1 MKLMV
6 TGGSGYFGSVLVPE
20 LIRQGHHVDVF
31 DIKAP
36 VAGNWINRDIYL
48 NPLEAND
55 LSNVDA
61 VIHLAALV
69 GDIICH
75 KEPQRA
81 VEVNYLATKY
91 LARACKKK
99 DVKFIF
105 ASSCSVYGVK
115 NEVCTEE
122 TDPEPYSV
130 YGITKLKAEDDVLAA
145 GGIALRKATIYGAS
159 PRMRYDLV
167 INEFVRGAKKDGE
180 IRVFGGS
187 QKRPFLEIN
196 SAVAAYVACLKS
208 NQSGVFNI
216 SDEGVTLLELG
227 KMVGEIFGC
236 KVRVILEIV
245 DKRSYVIDPSY
256 AIRELGFKPKR
267 LKEGLMQMKSN
278 IERTFVL

>member
-1 MKLMV
+1 MRLLI

-20 LIRQGHHVDVF
+20 LIRQGHRIDVI
-31 DIKAP
+31 DIQAP
-36 VAGNWINRDIYL
+36 IAGNWINRDIFFS
-48 NPLEAND
+48 PMEAND

-75 KEPQRA
+75 REPQRA

-99 DVKFIF
+99 DVRLIF

-115 NEVCTEE
+115 NEICTEE

-130 YGITKLKAEDDVLAA
+130 YGITKLKAEDDVLVA

-167 INEFVRGAKKDGE
+167 INEFVRGARKDGE

-187 QKRPFLEIN
+187 QKRPFLEIK
-196 SAVAAYVACLKS
+196 SAVEAYVSCLKS

-227 KMVGEIFGC
+227 NMVGEIFGC
-236 KVRVILEIV
+236 RVKVIPEIV
-245 DKRSYVIDPSY
+245 DKRSYIIDPSK
-256 AIRELGFKPKR
+256 AVKTLGFK
-267 LKEGLMQMKSN
+267 LKPLTEGLIDMKKD
-278 IERTFVL
+278 IERAHLL